1 MISYEKAKMGKQLMK
16 QFIAEG
22 ELEKAAFIGLIY
34 QTPIRVEDVVTLK
47 KSELDGRR
55 VLKVSGKYEK
65 LYVDRKGKPY
75 RITRQ
80 LQNILNSM
88 NGDSDMIFTWKLEYY
103 LRMHCIFWGIL
114 RLHDFRKEYLE
125 NEVLLEKRGVEN
137 SPRPIRRVALRLKG
151 EVNFQKSERH
161 LSCPL

>member
-1 MISYEKAKMGKQLMK
+1 MISFGKAKQGKWLMK
-16 QFIAEG
+16 QFIEEG
-22 ELEKAAFIGLIY
+22 ALEKAAFIGLIY

-125 NEVLLEKRGVEN
+125 NEVLLEKKRCGKQPKADPAGCVE
-137 SPRPIRRVALRLKG
+137 IKG
-151 EVNFQKSERH
+151 ESEF
-161 LSCPL
+161 

>member
-1 MISYEKAKMGKQLMK
+1 MISFGKAKQGKWLMK
-16 QFIAEG
+16 QFIEEG
-22 ELEKAAFIGLIY
+22 ALEKAAFIGLIY

-75 RITRQ
+75 WITRQ

-125 NEVLLEKRGVEN
+125 NEVLLEKKRCGKQPKADPAGCVE
-137 SPRPIRRVALRLKG
+137 IKG
-151 EVNFQKSERH
+151 GSEF
-161 LSCPL
+161 SKE

>member
-1 MISYEKAKMGKQLMK
+1 MISFGKAKQGKWLMK
-16 QFIAEG
+16 QFIEEG
-22 ELEKAAFIGLIY
+22 ALEKAAFIGLIY

-88 NGDSDMIFTWKLEYY
+88 NGDSDRIFTRKREYY
-103 LRMHCIFWGIL
+103 LHVFYRYRENFH
-114 RLHDFRKEYLE
+114 LHDFRREHLV
-125 NEVLLEKRGVEN
+125 NEVLLERKRQEKE
-137 SPRPIRRVALRLKG
+137 PRPIQRFTVEVKDGKRIFKRVI
-151 EVNFQKSERH
+151 ST
-161 LSCPL
+161 

>member
-1 MISYEKAKMGKQLMK
+1 MISFGKAKQGKWLMK
-16 QFIAEG
+16 QFIEEG
-22 ELEKAAFIGLIY
+22 ALEKAAFIGLIY

-47 KSELDGRR
+47 KSEFDGRR
-55 VLKVSGKYEK
+55 VLKFSGKYEK

-125 NEVLLEKRGVEN
+125 NEVLLEKKRCGKQPKANPAGCVE
-137 SPRPIRRVALRLKG
+137 IKG
-151 EVNFQKSERH
+151 ESEF
-161 LSCPL
+161 SKE

>member
-125 NEVLLEKRGVEN
+125 NEVLLEKKRCGKQPKADPAGCVEM
-137 SPRPIRRVALRLKG
+137 KG
-151 EVNFQKSERH
+151 GSEF
-161 LSCPL
+161 SKE